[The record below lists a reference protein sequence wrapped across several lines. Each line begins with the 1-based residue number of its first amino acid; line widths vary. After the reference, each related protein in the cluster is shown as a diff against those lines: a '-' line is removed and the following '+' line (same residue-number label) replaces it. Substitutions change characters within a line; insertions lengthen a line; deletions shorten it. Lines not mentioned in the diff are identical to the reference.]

1 MEVSTKFPGSRLQG
15 YWKVW
20 ESFKVHPRVV
30 LVLKQGYCLP
40 FKEKPPLTRFPTIKS
55 SYSAPVKQKALLEAV
70 QQMVQKRA
78 VVPVQNKNSLGFY
91 SRLFLVPKPENKW
104 RPVIDL
110 SVVNTFLHVPTFKME
125 TAEVIRASL
134 QAGEWVASIDLTDA
148 YFHVPIHQKFQK
160 YLRFHVQ
167 GQAYQFRALPFGIA
181 TAPLEFTRVVKEVKF
196 IALSQGVR
204 IHQYLDDWL
213 VRAKDPDSCARDV
226 QKLISLVGKLG
237 WIVNLK
243 KSELNPTQ
251 DLEFLGYRFNL
262 REGLVYPNQKKLDKL
277 KILAV
282 SILQGHNTTPR
293 KLMSLIGVMASM
305 EKTVPLGR
313 IHKRPFQW
321 FLKTNWQFPQ
331 SLDKVVPI
339 SQLIKDHLA
348 WWMDPQNLLKGSNLH
363 QKEHNILMFTDAS
376 EKGWG
381 AHLNNC
387 TVSGFWQPSEKD
399 FNINILELKA
409 VFLALKHFQG
419 QLRQKIV
426 LVSSDN
432 STVVSYI
439 NKEGGTHSF
448 EMCTLM
454 WRILAWSNAR
464 EIQIR
469 ARHIPGN
476 LNVIADSLSRR
487 DKAIQTEWSL
497 HPQVFQGICQ
507 VWHKPMVDLFATS
520 LNAKL
525 PTYVSPVPDEGLADR
540 CIEHLLGGSGRLCFL
555 SSSHPSSVS
564 SENDHLQ
571 VQSHCDSTRVAGDA
585 LVLGSGG
592 IVSQG
597 STEASSSVQSPEA
610 TLQSQIPQE
619 SGVSEPPCLV
629 SGLLQEGQGVFSVE
643 VADRIKA
650 PQRESSRRVYDSRWA
665 IFQKW
670 AQENQVDV
678 TKPTIPQIADFL
690 NHLFTDRNLKPR
702 TIAGYRTSVADGL
715 GSAGQM
721 VSQSLDLNRL
731 IASFHRDRP
740 SANRSIPNWDLSL
753 VLLALTRA
761 PFEPLGKADL
771 KILTFKTVFLL
782 ALASGKR
789 RSEIHAWTFD
799 SFSRKRDWSEVTF
812 SPSTAFI
819 AKNQLASEGPLAI
832 QPVVIPALKPT
843 LDPSLIQ
850 DKSLCPVRALR
861 YYLDKTKDLRKGK
874 KLLFVAIKEGY
885 SKDISKATISS
896 WIKQSIILAYQ
907 KSDQEVQNVSQ
918 VKAHEVRAL
927 AASLAFKGG
936 VALDEIMASCF
947 WRSHST
953 FTNFYL
959 KDLCWHN
966 GDVMKIGPVVA
977 AQHVVNC

>member
-1 MEVSTKFPGSRLQG
+1 MVPVLLRIQRKNSHKTGTRMQRFKIFDLKASKMIKTKDNLAPTTPTEALPEGVGAGGSDCMEVSSKYPGARLEG

-20 ESFKVHPRVV
+20 ENFKVHPRVV

-40 FKEKPPLTRFPTIKS
+40 FKQKPPLTRFPAFKS
-55 SYSAPVKQKALLEAV
+55 SYTAPVKQKALLEAV

-110 SVVNTFLHVPTFKME
+110 SVVNTYLHVPTFKME

-134 QAGEWVASIDLTDA
+134 QVGEWVASIDLTDA
-148 YFHVPIHQKFQK
+148 YFHVPIHPKFQK
-160 YLRFHVQ
+160 YLRFHVE

-213 VRAKDPDSCARDV
+213 VRAKDQVSCARDV
-226 QKLISLVGKLG
+226 QKLITLVGKLG

-313 IHKRPFQW
+313 IHMRPFQW

-348 WWMDPQNLLKGSNLH
+348 WWLDPQNLLKGSNLH

-399 FNINILELKA
+399 FHINILEMKA

-448 EMCTLM
+448 EMCALM

-497 HPQVFQGICQ
+497 HPQVFQEICQ

-525 PTYVSPVPDEGLADR
+525 PTYVSPVPDDKAWQ
-540 CIEHLLGGSGRLCFL
+540 I
-555 SSSHPSSVS
+555 
-564 SENDHLQ
+564 
-571 VQSHCDSTRVAGDA
+571 DA
-585 LVLGSGG
+585 LNISW
-592 IVSQG
+592 
-597 STEASSSVQSPEA
+597 EA
-610 TLQSQIPQE
+610 
-619 SGVSEPPCLV
+619 
-629 SGLLQEGQGVFSVE
+629 
-643 VADRIKA
+643 
-650 PQRESSRRVYDSRWA
+650 
-665 IFQKW
+665 
-670 AQENQVDV
+670 
-678 TKPTIPQIADFL
+678 
-690 NHLFTDRNLKPR
+690 
-702 TIAGYRTSVADGL
+702 
-715 GSAGQM
+715 
-721 VSQSLDLNRL
+721 LD
-731 IASFHRDRP
+731 AY
-740 SANRSIPNWDLSL
+740 
-753 VLLALTRA
+753 
-761 PFEPLGKADL
+761 
-771 KILTFKTVFLL
+771 
-782 ALASGKR
+782 
-789 RSEIHAWTFD
+789 
-799 SFSRKRDWSEVTF
+799 
-812 SPSTAFI
+812 AF
-819 AKNQLASEGPLAI
+819 
-832 QPVVIPALKPT
+832 
-843 LDPSLIQ
+843 
-850 DKSLCPVRALR
+850 CPV
-861 YYLDKTKDLRKGK
+861 
-874 KLLFVAIKEGY
+874 AILP
-885 SKDISKATISS
+885 
-896 WIKQSIILAYQ
+896 QLVQ
-907 KSDQEVQNVSQ
+907 KMVTG
-918 VKAHEVRAL
+918 AG
-927 AASLAFKGG
+927 SL
-936 VALDEIMASCF
+936 
-947 WRSHST
+947 
-953 FTNFYL
+953 
-959 KDLCWHN
+959 
-966 GDVMKIGPVVA
+966 
-977 AQHVVNC
+977 